1 MGIGRR
7 MRRELLASSI
17 IATVSCIA
25 LAAPA
30 DAASLEPRIY
40 GGTQV
45 HGNPT
50 AVRIAQFDGTEWP
63 TSCTGIMLRPRLI
76 MTSAHCMT
84 IEGSGA
90 GVAGF
95 AVFAPGATAVSYRD
109 LGPQGAS
116 DAHVI
121 NVWKPSGY
129 ANLGGLVQPN
139 DIAILQLDRD
149 LGPAAFTRIASRFDV
164 ARALATGAGVE
175 HTGYGNIALHQDV
188 GEPFDVTLPLVYAA
202 PVPTRGDVFGTAQS
216 AASGICS
223 GDSGSPAYL
232 NTADGRVLL
241 GPMAGGNS
249 PCSGNLLYGNV
260 GYLAMGYLDIVNA
273 ALASAGHPTI
283 PSAPRNLSLTV
294 RNRDVVASWDPPTTS
309 PQTVVGYDVIDAAG
323 TVRCQTTSTSCTIT
337 GLPDGAYGFTVRSR
351 NAESEG
357 DALPIGPQRAVVAT
371 PTTPNAPSVRQL
383 GPRKVRITV
392 TAPASTASVSRFV
405 VRDARGSVVCRMAPS
420 AVPSRPAGCTVTL
433 TPGRHRF
440 TAQADTTAGL
450 GAPSPASRTI
460 RIR

>member
-1 MGIGRR
+1 
-7 MRRELLASSI
+7 MRRGLLASSV
-17 IATVSCIA
+17 IATMSCLA
-25 LAAPA
+25 LAVPA

-40 GGTQV
+40 GGTQA

-76 MTSAHCMT
+76 MTAAHCMT

-95 AVFAPGATAVSYRD
+95 AVFPPGATAVSYRD

-129 ANLGGLVQPN
+129 ANLSGIVQPN

-164 ARALATGAGVE
+164 TRALATGAGVE
-175 HTGYGNIALHQDV
+175 HTGYGNVALHQDV
-188 GEPFDVTLPLVYAA
+188 SEPFDVTLPLVYAA
-202 PVPTRGDVFGTAQS
+202 QVPTRGDVFGTAQS
-216 AASGICS
+216 AVSGICA

-232 NTADGRVLL
+232 NSADGRVLL

-260 GYLAMGYLDIVNA
+260 GYLAMGYLDIVNE
-273 ALASAGHPTI
+273 ALTSAGHPAI
-283 PSAPRNLSLTV
+283 PSAPRNLALTA
-294 RNRDVVASWDPPTTS
+294 RNRDVVVSWDAPTTS
-309 PQTVVGYDVIDAAG
+309 PQTVVGYDVIDDSG
-323 TVRCQTTSTSCTIT
+323 SVRCQTTSTSCAIS
-337 GLPDGAYGFTVRSR
+337 GLPDGTYGFTVRSR
-351 NAESEG
+351 NAENEG
-357 DALPIGPQRAVVAT
+357 DALPIGTQRAVVAT
-371 PTTPNAPSVRQL
+371 PTTPNTPSVRQL

-392 TAPASTASVSRFV
+392 TAPASAARVSRFI
-405 VRDARGSVVCRMAPS
+405 VRDERGSVACRMTPS
-420 AVPSRPAGCTVTL
+420 ALPSRQASCTVTL
-433 TPGRHRF
+433 KPGRHRF
-440 TAQADTTAGL
+440 TAQSDTTSGL
-450 GAPSPASRTI
+450 STPSQASRTI